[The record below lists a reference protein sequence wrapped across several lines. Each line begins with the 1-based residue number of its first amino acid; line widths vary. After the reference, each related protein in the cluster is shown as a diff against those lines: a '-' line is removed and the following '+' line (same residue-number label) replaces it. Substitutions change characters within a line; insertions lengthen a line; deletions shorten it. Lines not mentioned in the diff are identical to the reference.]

1 MASNKK
7 RIGLDQPSRDTVND
21 DIWGKIDS
29 LIGEL
34 DKPKQNDE
42 FSVSDY
48 ISRIE
53 SQGNTLSVSQA
64 HKQLVLK
71 VKEGILTSRK
81 TKVVGCQMNVFKF
94 V

>member
-7 RIGLDQPSRDTVND
+7 RIGLDQPSRDTVKD

-34 DKPKQNDE
+34 DKPKQDDE
-42 FSVSDY
+42 FSVNDY

-81 TKVVGCQMNVFKF
+81 TRVAGCQTNVFKF